1 MCKERRLKVVSI
13 RDLTL
18 NELFDVV
25 QANKF
30 RMKVSVIPSR
40 LFLLYIRIFGKIF
53 NTSFRRMIFI
63 NLWGFLIKGS
73 KKNSKTAW
81 Q

>member
-30 RMKVSVIPSR
+30 RMKVSVKG
-40 LFLLYIRIFGKIF
+40 FFY
-53 NTSFRRMIFI
+53 FI
-63 NLWGFLIKGS
+63 SGYLVRYSTLHFEERYL
-73 KKNSKTAW
+73 
-81 Q
+81 

>member
-30 RMKVSVIPSR
+30 RMKVSAKA
-40 LFLLYIRIFGKIF
+40 FFY
-53 NTSFRRMIFI
+53 FI
-63 NLWGFLIKGS
+63 SGYLVRYSTLHFEE
-73 KKNSKTAW
+73 
-81 Q
+81 